1 MSPDFL
7 KHILPDEGWYAAF
20 ILETKTHIWCH
31 TVEALADH
39 ITRTDASGQTV
50 YHACASFKKKSRQ
63 ADQALSARSLWCDVD
78 AGPGKPY
85 ATPQEAAVATYEFC
99 DRAGLPV
106 PILVGSG
113 AGLHVYWPLVQA
125 LEPDVWRRY
134 AKALRS
140 LSKTSG
146 FHADPVRTADIASIL
161 RTPGTTNR
169 KRDPAV
175 LVEVGPLTGPY
186 KIGDFKE
193 LENVNQSS
201 FESRVQGNS
210 GSRLAALP
218 PTAKGLANT
227 YDAHPRYLQSISE
240 HCGQIGAFREKA
252 GRLPEPLWH
261 ACLGV
266 AAFCEDGR
274 DLGHAWSR
282 GDERYDE
289 AQTENYLTRQGRFG
303 PTTCE
308 RFHEL
313 EPKICEA
320 CPHWG
325 KIKSPIVLSKEVEPV
340 KVVRAPAEGDGQT
353 QGGNLDGFG
362 YAKDGK
368 LVALS
373 STNMGP
379 VETPVADFRLELVS
393 VHNEEIGQ
401 EYNLTYAQ
409 VLPHEG
415 PRRFS
420 LSARAVFG
428 HGAGAEF
435 AAKGALVYDHPEF
448 IRYSKGMI
456 RMLRDAGKDTVQYEQ
471 FGWKNDDTAFLYG
484 LDLYTASGVE
494 RVSGNNELQTRC
506 REDWVGPCKRGSLDG
521 WKHAVNALF
530 VAGCEPQSICL
541 LASFAAPLMCLVTR
555 EEGGAVLHLYTFES
569 GAGKTTGLNGAASVW
584 GRKEGLGITNED
596 TQVAKALTMAALGNL
611 PLVHDELSVRD
622 PQAIRTSV
630 MEFSNGRSRMRG
642 TRTGEIRHT
651 AATWQTIMISA
662 ANISL
667 SDVLLSRDAVD
678 APAAR
683 VIELPFRIPDNLKQ
697 QYGDK
702 LNRSLRANSGWAGD
716 AYLRWLVPNVGWAK
730 DAMERFSE
738 ELWTET
744 RWPRAARFW
753 IRTIAGI
760 LVAGKIVEDLQLVD
774 FSVERLRD
782 WMMKNVSWDSITSTV
797 EDDWALGALNRFIR
811 EHINN
816 CLVMPGPFV
825 AGNFSSKSRPEQMPK
840 GELVMRSEI
849 STSKLYINCT
859 TLRNWMIKQ
868 NLGYRD
874 MVAKLHERGV
884 ITSRRQHLT
893 LAAGAELPGGQE
905 WCIGVD
911 LAHPEMT
918 GITNVLQFPQRPPQ
932 SSSEEDDAPPPR
944 PA

>member
-1 MSPDFL
+1 MSLDFL

-20 ILETKTHIWCH
+20 ILETKNHIWCRSIDSLC
-31 TVEALADH
+31 ERILQSD
-39 ITRTDASGQTV
+39 SGGFSV
-50 YHACASFKKKSRQ
+50 YHACAVFREKSRK
-63 ADQALSARSLWCDVD
+63 AERALSARAFWCDVD

-85 ATPQEAAVATYEFC
+85 ATPQEAAIAAYEFC
-99 DRAGLPV
+99 DRVGLPV
-106 PILVGSG
+106 PTLVGSG

-125 LEPDVWRRY
+125 LAPDIWRRY

-140 LSKTSG
+140 LSQASG
-146 FHADPVRTADIASIL
+146 FHADPVRTADIASVL

-175 LVEVGPLTGPY
+175 LVEAGPLTGPY
-186 KIGDFKE
+186 EIESFKE
-193 LENVNQSS
+193 LENVHQPSS
-201 FESRVQGNS
+201 EGRSQGNS
-210 GSRLAALP
+210 RGGLAALP
-218 PTAKGLANT
+218 PTARGLANT
-227 YDAHPRYLQSISE
+227 YEDHPRYLQSISD
-240 HCGQIGAFREKA
+240 HCGQIRAFREKA

-266 AAFCEDGR
+266 AAFCEDGKA
-274 DLGHAWSR
+274 LGHAWSK

-289 AQTENYLTRQGRFG
+289 GQTDSYLTRQGRFG

-308 RFHEL
+308 RFHSQ

-325 KIKSPIVLSKEVEPV
+325 KIKSPIVLSKEVEAVSVAREASNPTA
-340 KVVRAPAEGDGQT
+340 K
-353 QGGNLDGFG
+353 GGSLDGFG
-362 YAKDGK
+362 YNKDGQ

-373 STNMGP
+373 ATNMGP

-393 VHNEEIGQ
+393 VHRQEIGQ
-401 EYNLTYAQ
+401 EFNLTYAQ
-409 VLPHEG
+409 VFPHEG
-415 PRRFS
+415 ARRFS
-420 LSARAVFG
+420 LPARAVFG
-428 HGAGAEF
+428 HGCGGEF
-435 AAKGALVYDHPEF
+435 ASKGAPIHDLSEF
-448 IRYSKGMI
+448 MRYNRAMI
-456 RMLRDAGKDTVQYEQ
+456 YMLRHAGKDTVQYEQ

-484 LDLYTASGVE
+484 LDLYTANGVE

-521 WKHAVNALF
+521 WKNAVNALF

-611 PLVHDELSVRD
+611 PIVHDELSVRD

-642 TRTGEIRHT
+642 TRTGEIKHT
-651 AATWQTIMISA
+651 AAAWQTITISA
-662 ANISL
+662 SNTSL
-667 SDVLLSRDAVD
+667 TDALLSRDAVD

-683 VIELPFRIPDNLKQ
+683 VIELPFKIPDNLKS

-702 LNRSLRANSGWAGD
+702 LNRALRANSGWAGD

-730 DAMERFSE
+730 ETMEQLSE
-738 ELWTET
+738 ELWAET
-744 RWPRAARFW
+744 KWPRAARFW

-782 WMMKNVSWDSITSTV
+782 WMLKNVSWESISSTV
-797 EDDWALGALNRFIR
+797 EDDWVLGALNRFIR
-811 EHINN
+811 EHIVN

-825 AGNFSSKSRPEQMPK
+825 AGNFSSKSRPEFMPK

-849 STSKLYINCT
+849 STSKLYIAKPA
-859 TLRNWMIKQ
+859 LRKWTIEERVNFREM
-868 NLGYRD
+868 LR
-874 MVAKLHERGV
+874 KLQERKI
-884 ITSRRQHLT
+884 ITEAHHRLT
-893 LAAGAELPGGQE
+893 LSAGTELPGGQE

-911 LAHPEMT
+911 LGHSDMT
-918 GITNVLQFPQRPPQ
+918 GITNVLQFPQQQPQ
-932 SSSEEDDAPPPR
+932 ASSEEDDVPPQQ